1 VLEDKDDKQE
11 QMQEWE
17 WEELVQLQEWE
28 WEEQELGG

>member
-1 VLEDKDDKQE
+1 MLEDKDDKQE